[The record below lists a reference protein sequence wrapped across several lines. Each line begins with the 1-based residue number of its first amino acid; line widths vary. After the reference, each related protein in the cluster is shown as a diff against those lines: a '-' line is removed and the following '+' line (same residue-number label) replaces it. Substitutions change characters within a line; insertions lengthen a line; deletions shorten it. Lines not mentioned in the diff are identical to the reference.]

1 MRIDNFG
8 REENDFLLSTSLELI
23 DEKREMS
30 MVRMVHCQQKLRQG
44 YDKKVNLRPLA
55 LGYLVLRKVV
65 RMAKNPLWR
74 KLGLNWEGLY
84 RITSVAGIRAYYL
97 QNLDGKGIPHLWNVN
112 NLRWYYY

>member
-55 LGYLVLRKVV
+55 PGYLVLRKVV
-65 RMAKNPLWR
+65 RMAKNPLW
-74 KLGLNWEGLY
+74 
-84 RITSVAGIRAYYL
+84 
-97 QNLDGKGIPHLWNVN
+97 
-112 NLRWYYY
+112 